1 RASGSHLRRVPP
13 APSVPR
19 RREGCWARPGPG
31 PALRANDEGRHRGRE
46 HRRQRQHVHAR
57 PAGRCAAGG
66 QPRNRRRL
74 SPSSAGASAP
84 PAVPVSSPPCAT
96 AGVPPPALRR
106 HIGVSVPPLPAARR
120 APPLEVHGF
129 FRARP
134 GGPKRA
140 VSVTR
145 PTGGPAR
152 REEMRME
159 VFTSVRRALAI
170 TGVIAALGLAAATA
184 AEAGCGCQK
193 PPPPRAAVRP
203 FVGHGDQMIT
213 LFDDRLAPGQ
223 RYDVRF
229 VPTADG
235 SSDSSRGKALPKRDF
250 ADGQMRTQLRV
261 SVGDVSFGPCTIIV
275 SSNGTELY
283 RLGDDQFT
291 VTAPPIALHDFSENL
306 VRDNY
311 RAGVGADGTVYIPV
325 DVNEVSQATT
335 FVGMADGFPLHFEAQ
350 S

>member
-1 RASGSHLRRVPP
+1 
-13 APSVPR
+13 
-19 RREGCWARPGPG
+19 
-31 PALRANDEGRHRGRE
+31 
-46 HRRQRQHVHAR
+46 
-57 PAGRCAAGG
+57 
-66 QPRNRRRL
+66 
-74 SPSSAGASAP
+74 
-84 PAVPVSSPPCAT
+84 
-96 AGVPPPALRR
+96 
-106 HIGVSVPPLPAARR
+106 
-120 APPLEVHGF
+120 
-129 FRARP
+129 
-134 GGPKRA
+134 
-140 VSVTR
+140 
-145 PTGGPAR
+145 
-152 REEMRME
+152 ME

-203 FVGHGDQMIT
+203 FVGHVDQMIT

-229 VPTADG
+229 VSTVDG

-250 ADGQMRTQLRV
+250 ADGQVRTQLRV

-350 S
+350 SVAMYNEQGFLMQLLDPTVPGLFQIDGGVGTASDMLSYWRHEFVTYKAEHRKVDARRTDSDPDWHADGSYHVDHNHIVVAISGTLADGSRPAPGSTPPFKLVVSSVAGQ